1 MLTGILFLDRFK
13 NIGDAWLSLLLIG
26 IAIVLI
32 FFALFDHNITR
43 KAIIATWVLAP

>member
-1 MLTGILFLDRFK
+1 MLTSFFFLDHFK

-26 IAIVLI
+26 IAVLLLFI
-32 FFALFDHNITR
+32 AFFDHNITR